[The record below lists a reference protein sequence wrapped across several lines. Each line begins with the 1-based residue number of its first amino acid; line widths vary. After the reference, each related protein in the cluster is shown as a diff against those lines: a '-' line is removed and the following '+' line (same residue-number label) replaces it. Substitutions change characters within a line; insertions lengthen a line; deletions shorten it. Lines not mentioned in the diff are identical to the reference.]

1 MLYANYYCK
10 MMEQKREMREKSK
23 KAISPIIAT
32 VLLIAIVVVIALIIF
47 IWASSF
53 VKEYCEKN
61 KQLCDLGC
69 QSVNLESSLDGNTLS
84 LTNTGN
90 VPVVNIEIRK
100 IKGGDTEIQRESG
113 LGLGQGNIYDLGD
126 SYDKIEVVPIIL
138 GEIKNSKQEFICEK
152 NKIEVS

>member
-1 MLYANYYCK
+1 MK
-10 MMEQKREMREKSK
+10 KRRNKNRELK
-23 KAISPIIAT
+23 KGISPIIAT

-53 VKEYCEKN
+53 VKEQCEKN
-61 KQLCDLGC
+61 KEACEMGC
-69 QSVNLESSLDGNTLS
+69 GDVSLDTSLDGEILS

-100 IKGGDTEIQRESG
+100 ISGGDTEIQRENG
-113 LGLGQGNIYDLGD
+113 LGTGQGNIYGLGG